1 MTILSDLVEQIREKL
16 EGLQNT
22 INKDV
27 INMWYTFYNPY
38 PLGDKFVVIR
48 SWQMDELKEDLR
60 YFKRKVIK
68 IDPGVSFGRGH
79 TTTNLMIQAI
89 EKYWQGG
96 SILDVGTGTGI
107 LAIASSVLA
116 KDNGFEANVDAFD
129 ISDSII
135 QEAKRNIELN
145 GLTDNINLKLAE
157 INDYPSK
164 TYDIVLANLLPEIHE
179 KLYKELENKVKKGGL
194 LIISGFPTEAKGSGG
209 AYFDWGVTLTKGSDS
224 KFIEKLFK
232 KTRLSLLEHI
242 SLENNSAFIFKK

>member
-1 MTILSDLVEQIREKL
+1 MTMLADLLEQIKEKL

-27 INMWYTFYNPY
+27 INMWYMFYNPY
-38 PLGDKFVVIR
+38 PLGEEFVVIR
-48 SWQMDELKEDLR
+48 SWQLEELKQDLL
-60 YFKRKVIK
+60 YFKRKAIK

-96 SILDVGTGTGI
+96 SILDVGTGTGV
-107 LAIASSVLA
+107 LAIASSMLA
-116 KDNGFEANVDAFD
+116 KDRGFEANVDAFD
-129 ISDSII
+129 ISDTIV

-145 GLTDNINLKLAE
+145 RLTDSINLKLAE
-157 INDYPSK
+157 INNYPSK
-164 TYDIVLANLLPEIHE
+164 SYDIVLANLLPEIHE
-179 KLYKELENKVKKGGL
+179 KLYKQLVNKVKKDGL

-209 AYFDWGVTLTKGSDS
+209 AYFDWDVTVTKGSDS

-232 KTRLSLLEHI
+232 KTSLTLVEHI
-242 SLENNSAFIFKK
+242 SLENNSALIFKN

>member
-116 KDNGFEANVDAFD
+116 KDKGFEANVDAFD
-129 ISDSII
+129 ISDTII

-164 TYDIVLANLLPEIHE
+164 TYDL
-179 KLYKELENKVKKGGL
+179 
-194 LIISGFPTEAKGSGG
+194 
-209 AYFDWGVTLTKGSDS
+209 
-224 KFIEKLFK
+224 
-232 KTRLSLLEHI
+232 
-242 SLENNSAFIFKK
+242 IFKK

>member
-16 EGLQNT
+16 EGLQNS
-22 INKDV
+22 INKDAM
-27 INMWYTFYNPY
+27 NMWYTFYNPY

-107 LAIASSVLA
+107 LAIASSILA
-116 KDNGFEANVDAFD
+116 KDKGFEANVDAFD
-129 ISDSII
+129 ISNTII

-145 GLTDNINLKLAE
+145 GLTDNISLKLAE

-164 TYDIVLANLLPEIHE
+164 AYDIVLANLLPEIHE
-179 KLYKELENKVKKGGL
+179 KLHKELFNKVKKDGL
-194 LIISGFPTEAKGSGG
+194 LIVSGFPTKAKGSGG
-209 AYFDWGVTLTKGSDS
+209 AYFDWDATLTKGSDS

-232 KTRLSLLEHI
+232 KTSLTLIEHI
-242 SLENNSAFIFKK
+242 SLENNSALVFKK